1 MKRALV
7 VYASAT
13 GCTRGVA
20 AQIAETVRCAGAEV
34 DLRPVQDAPDPRGY
48 DAVIVG
54 SGVRVSQW
62 RKPMRQW
69 VAAHAGTL
77 ATRPVAFFTVGLI
90 LQMFPEKV
98 DEVRAYTDPL
108 IEQTGVHP
116 VDVGLFTGWNQ
127 PDQFGRA
134 ERLMIRAMR
143 APVGDFRDLAAV
155 TRWTASVGP
164 CLGLAEPAATA
175 ATGQDLP

>member
-7 VYASAT
+7 VYDSAT

-20 AQIAETVRCAGAEV
+20 GQIAETVRCTGADV
-34 DLRPVQDAPDPRGY
+34 DLRPVQDAPDPRYY
-48 DAVIVG
+48 DCVIAG

-69 VAAHAGTL
+69 VAAHASTL
-77 ATRPVAFFTVGLI
+77 STRPVAFFTVGLI

-98 DEVRAYTDPL
+98 VEVRAYTEPL
-108 IEQTGVHP
+108 IEQTGVRP
-116 VDVGLFTGWNQ
+116 VDVGLFTGWNR

-134 ERLMIRAMR
+134 ERLMIKAMR

-155 TRWTASVGP
+155 ARWGAGVGP
-164 CLGLAEPAATA
+164 RLGLAEPPAAA
-175 ATGQDLP
+175 ATGQGLP